1 MSHTSS
7 SSQEEQPD
15 FADLLVR
22 YSGLAAWLSY
32 ALQSQDEPE
41 AEELLP
47 SFLAE
52 CASQGVPDSAYP
64 FTAADRGLADLQS
77 YLQAAQAEIDAFATA
92 PTPHEEALTNEQVD
106 IADLPTQHVAALS
119 PTPEDEDV
127 ADLPTQHVAASSPS
141 LESVQEDT
149 EQAIGARDAADE
161 PALSESSAAEPV
173 ALEDGKSK
181 STEGKARQLVAP
193 LGVFTSSWRRKRQGR
208 RPLTRR
214 QRILSWAL
222 LLLILA
228 AVLVP
233 GAFLVSFG
241 VSAYTTY
248 RSLSDEAHGAV
259 NQLLD
264 VKKIF
269 SADKS
274 HPNAIFDPVKLR
286 QAPQDFLASGYQFQ
300 QPHNQLE
307 QAATVN
313 PITNY

>member
-77 YLQAAQAEIDAFATA
+77 YLQAAQAEIDAFATV
-92 PTPHEEALTNEQVD
+92 PTPHEEALRNEQVD

-127 ADLPTQHVAASSPS
+127 ADLPTQHVAALLPTSEDIADLPTQHVAASSPS

-208 RPLTRR
+208 RPLTR
-214 QRILSWAL
+214 
-222 LLLILA
+222 
-228 AVLVP
+228 
-233 GAFLVSFG
+233 
-241 VSAYTTY
+241 
-248 RSLSDEAHGAV
+248 
-259 NQLLD
+259 
-264 VKKIF
+264 
-269 SADKS
+269 
-274 HPNAIFDPVKLR
+274 
-286 QAPQDFLASGYQFQ
+286 
-300 QPHNQLE
+300 
-307 QAATVN
+307 
-313 PITNY
+313 